1 MVDFAINGLGI
12 ISVVQAAVPVLGEL
26 KRSHIVAAS
35 LLAGRRTPPLVG
47 IYHATAIA
55 RRR

>member
-26 KRSHIVAAS
+26 KRGHIVAAY
-35 LLAGRRTPPLVG
+35 LLAGRRTPPLAG